1 MKQKIAL
8 FDFDKTVISRDSIL
22 ILYDKTCKKVPG
34 FRGKLYG
41 NLLKGALTRHP
52 KKIKTTVKE
61 EFLRMLSYYTE
72 DELKAFVY
80 EDLMQHAF
88 QEAVDEIHRLK
99 AEGYYLMLVSA
110 SVEDYLIYVKDCLP
124 FDHIIGTV
132 IDSNYKLVGE
142 NNRHEQKVNNILA
155 HLSEKNM
162 AIDYGN
168 SLSYSDSLSADRPM
182 MELTRYRYLINNP
195 VKAEGYLHLEWH
207 DTPASREKK

>member
-8 FDFDKTVISRDSIL
+8 FDFDKTVISKDSIL

-52 KKIKTTVKE
+52 KNIKTTVKE
-61 EFLRMLSYYTE
+61 EFLRMLAYYNDE
-72 DELKAFVY
+72 ELKEFVH
-80 EDLMQHAF
+80 EDLMDYTF
-88 QEAVDEIHRLK
+88 KEAVDEIHRLK
-99 AEGYYLMLVSA
+99 AEGYYIMLVSA
-110 SVEDYLIYVKDCLP
+110 SVEDYLVYVKDCLP

-132 IDSNYKLVGE
+132 IDEDYKLVGE

-155 HLSEKNM
+155 HLNEKNM
-162 AIDYGN
+162 AIDYDN

-182 MELTRYRYLINNP
+182 MELTRHRYLINNP
-195 VKAEGYLHLEWH
+195 VKAEGYLHLRWH
-207 DTPASREKK
+207 DTPISRRKK

>member
-1 MKQKIAL
+1 
-8 FDFDKTVISRDSIL
+8 
-22 ILYDKTCKKVPG
+22 
-34 FRGKLYG
+34 
-41 NLLKGALTRHP
+41 
-52 KKIKTTVKE
+52 
-61 EFLRMLSYYTE
+61 
-72 DELKAFVY
+72 
-80 EDLMQHAF
+80 MQHAF

-110 SVEDYLIYVKDCLP
+110 SVDNYLTYVKDCLP

-132 IDSNYKLVGE
+132 IDEDYKLVGE

-162 AIDYGN
+162 AIDYDN

-207 DTPASREKK
+207 NTPVSRRKK